1 MVNFNNEFLV
11 KEIKRRLS
19 ILNLIEGYTSIKKT
33 GKGYVALCPFHDDH
47 NPSMHVD
54 EEKGL
59 FHCFS
64 CGAGGDILGF
74 YMRYNGLTFPE
85 AVSDLAK
92 RANIEVEKSAPPVK
106 GKSRTGNLLK
116 INSAVSDFYHRA
128 LVESR
133 KGGPA
138 RDYLEKRN
146 IPPGVIEEFRL
157 GYAPDGWDTLVKFLK
172 KHNVPLSV
180 AEKTGLVVRKQS
192 GDGYYDRFRN
202 SIIFPIFSVEG
213 KVIGFGGRRINESD
227 EPKYINSPESEI
239 YQKRKNFYGLDRSK
253 EHIRRNKRAVIVEGY
268 TDFLSMFSA
277 GIKNV
282 VATLGT
288 SLTRDHAVTLRRYT
302 DRIVVVFDGDESGVK
317 AALRSLDVFLEEGLL
332 PSVVILPDGDDPDSF
347 LAANGKEEFTKLIDG
362 SPTLLDFYVSN
373 TVDDYRKGQMS
384 MNSCVKEIADA
395 LAKVNDPILRSSYVR
410 KTAEMLG
417 LRENEVL
424 SLLRS
429 GKRRGNAAGVR
440 TASTHSNHEKLLL
453 NILLK
458 FPELSESVAE
468 EDWAVYITDP
478 EIKSILE
485 EIINNGVRDV
495 SSILLSFQGNSAQGL
510 ISEALMSSPGIS
522 DRDTAG
528 KMIESCIGKLI
539 QTKIKDELKILRIR
553 MDEAV
558 KNKDVLLQKRLL
570 KEYDDLMKQ
579 KKPEEGRPYE
589 K

>member
-54 EEKGL
+54 DEKGL

-92 RANIEVEKSAPPVK
+92 RANIEVQKSAPPSK
-106 GKSRTGNLLK
+106 EKSRTGNLLK
-116 INSAVSDFYHRA
+116 VNSAVAGFYHRA
-128 LVESR
+128 LTESR
-133 KGGPA
+133 KGAAA
-138 RDYLEKRN
+138 REYLAKRN
-146 IPPGVIEEFRL
+146 IPSGVIEEFRL
-157 GYAPDGWDTLVKFLK
+157 GYAPEGWDTLVNFLK
-172 KHNVPLSV
+172 KHNVPLPA
-180 AEKTGLVVRKQS
+180 AEKVGLVVRKQS
-192 GDGYYDRFRN
+192 GGGYYDRFRN
-202 SIIFPIFSVEG
+202 RIIFPIFNVEG

-239 YQKRKNFYGLDRSK
+239 YQKRRNFYGLDRSK
-253 EHIRRNKRAVIVEGY
+253 EHIRKKGRAIIVEGY
-268 TDFLSMFSA
+268 TDFLSMFST

-282 VATLGT
+282 IATLGT

-332 PSVVILPDGDDPDSF
+332 PNVVILPEGDDPDSF
-347 LAANGKEEFTKLIDG
+347 LTANGKEEFDKLVEK
-362 SPTLLDFYVSN
+362 SPTLLDFYVAN
-373 TVDDYRKGQMS
+373 TVDDYRKGRIS
-384 MNSCVKEIADA
+384 LKGCVKEIADI
-395 LAKVNDPILRSSYVR
+395 LMKVNDPMLRSGYAK

-417 LRENEVL
+417 VRENEML
-424 SLLRS
+424 SMLKL
-429 GKRRGNAAGVR
+429 GKARGNAAGVK
-440 TASTHSNHEKLLL
+440 TVSAQSNHEKLLL
-453 NILLK
+453 SILLK
-458 FPELSESVAE
+458 FPDLSETLE
-468 EDWAVYITDP
+468 EDDWTLYVTDQ
-478 EIKSILE
+478 EIKPILE
-485 EIINNGVRDV
+485 EIIINKVHDV

-510 ISEALMSSPGIS
+510 ISEAIMSSPGIA

-528 KMIESCIGKLI
+528 KMIESCIRKLRLS
-539 QTKIKDELKILRIR
+539 KLDERLKSLRLGIN
-553 MDEAV
+553 DAV
-558 KNKDVLLQKRLL
+558 KNKNHELEKRLL
-570 KEYDDLMKQ
+570 AEYADLMKQ
-579 KKPEEGRPYE
+579 K
-589 K
+589 

>member
-1 MVNFNNEFLV
+1 
-11 KEIKRRLS
+11 
-19 ILNLIEGYTSIKKT
+19 
-33 GKGYVALCPFHDDH
+33 
-47 NPSMHVD
+47 
-54 EEKGL
+54 
-59 FHCFS
+59 
-64 CGAGGDILGF
+64 
-74 YMRYNGLTFPE
+74 
-85 AVSDLAK
+85 
-92 RANIEVEKSAPPVK
+92 
-106 GKSRTGNLLK
+106 
-116 INSAVSDFYHRA
+116 VSDFYHRA

-202 SIIFPIFSVEG
+202 RIIFPIFSVEG

-253 EHIRRNKRAVIVEGY
+253 EHIRKNKRAVIVEGY

-288 SLTRDHAVTLRRYT
+288 SLTREHAVTLRRYT

-347 LAANGKEEFTKLIDG
+347 LAAKGKEEFTKLIDG
-362 SPTLLDFYVSN
+362 SPTLLDFYIEN
-373 TVDDYRKGQMS
+373 IFKDYKSGELTLNRCKEEIEEILIKVNDPLLKSSYRNKTAERLGVRESELLFSMRRRKGQMK
-384 MNSCVKEIADA
+384 VADSKT
-395 LAKVNDPILRSSYVR
+395 LDPNV
-410 KTAEMLG
+410 
-417 LRENEVL
+417 
-424 SLLRS
+424 
-429 GKRRGNAAGVR
+429 
-440 TASTHSNHEKLLL
+440 NHEKLLL
-453 NILLK
+453 IILLK
-458 FPELSESVAE
+458 FPELS
-468 EDWAVYITDP
+468 AVINQYEWQVLISNLS
-478 EIKSILE
+478 IKVILE
-485 EIINNGVRDV
+485 EIILNGLHEV
-495 SSILLSFQGNSAQGL
+495 SSLLIRFQDNSDQGL
-510 ISEALMSSPGIS
+510 ISEALMSSPGIH
-522 DRDTAG
+522 DAETAA

-539 QTKIKDELKILRIR
+539 QTRTKDELKVLRIR
-553 MDEAV
+553 MDEAA
-558 KNKDVLLQKRLL
+558 KSKDILLQKRLL

-579 KKPEEGRPYE
+579 K
-589 K
+589 